1 MLSAVLSAVLAVPG
15 LSVPGLHIAEAA
27 SLDHD
32 SMGVPPF
39 ERDNIIS
46 RAHVSRSRGQQLLH
60 PPASSGRFSV
70 WGGEGFP
77 LAQQLSNSPCG
88 RPVASSSATP
98 CVMHTAEKYP
108 HVFRAKLFTLAEG
121 PQWGPQYAVVL
132 EGGLYPSLSY
142 SAPHAVAGL
151 ASTHP

>member
-1 MLSAVLSAVLAVPG
+1 MNAITSSAERTS
-15 LSVPGLHIAEAA
+15 AEAEG
-27 SLDHD
+27 SSYCIHT
-32 SMGVPPF
+32 SVFRQIFGV
-39 ERDNIIS
+39 
-46 RAHVSRSRGQQLLH
+46 
-60 PPASSGRFSV
+60 
-70 WGGEGFP
+70 GGEGFP

-142 SAPHAVAGL
+142 SAPHAVAGI